1 MSFME
6 ELLKRRE
13 DLLSQIRRIAET
25 CEGIDNEANA
35 KRVEELN
42 GRQSALL
49 AKKSELKSNLAAV
62 DSELAT
68 VGKTISD
75 LSAAGLDRILDAI
88 KNQRWYFF
96 ANKPK
101 VLMDRDT
108 AILWA
113 DLNYF
118 PYCYDNNTK
127 YYTANAVSV
136 ERNT

>member
-1 MSFME
+1 ME

-62 DSELAT
+62 DSEL
-68 VGKTISD
+68 
-75 LSAAGLDRILDAI
+75 RH
-88 KNQRWYFF
+88 Q
-96 ANKPK
+96 
-101 VLMDRDT
+101 
-108 AILWA
+108 
-113 DLNYF
+113 
-118 PYCYDNNTK
+118 
-127 YYTANAVSV
+127 VS
-136 ERNT
+136 